1 MGFKNQHEDK
11 VGTALYMA
19 PEQISSQ
26 KYSKKVDLYA
36 AGITLYTLLVGFHP
50 LYVTGGT
57 LADNTYSLK
66 QKVATIKPEQWEYPE
81 YMSRLARD
89 FIIKLCHK
97 SQVERYDAKRALQH
111 PWITRNFDDKIPMT

>member
-1 MGFKNQHEDK
+1 
-11 VGTALYMA
+11 MA

-66 QKVATIKPEQWEYPE
+66 QKVATIKPEQWEYPD

-89 FIIKLCHK
+89 FIIKLCHT
-97 SQVERYDAKRALQH
+97 S
-111 PWITRNFDDKIPMT
+111 